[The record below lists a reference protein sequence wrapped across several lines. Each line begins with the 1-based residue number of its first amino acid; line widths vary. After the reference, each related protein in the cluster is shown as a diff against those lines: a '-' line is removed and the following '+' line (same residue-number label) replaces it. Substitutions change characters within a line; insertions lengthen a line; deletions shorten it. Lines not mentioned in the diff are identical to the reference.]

1 MDLCPQ
7 IFSFLFSFVFL
18 KVLMRLSYVSM
29 IFLSCILRS
38 EDLRKVLIEE
48 YFPFLNSTVRGR
60 GKRIQFFFL

>member
-7 IFSFLFSFVFL
+7 IFFLFSFVFL

-48 YFPFLNSTVRGR
+48 YCSS
-60 GKRIQFFFL
+60 